1 MVPNAEYTLFE
12 KMGFRNKRVTVTKV
26 CKMQTFARK
35 KTMKSLSHCVTHV
48 SGVIALK
55 KIRFEINM
63 ISAYLAF
70 LIHPINFLHLE
81 KVWSS
86 PHSLKAKTWK
96 GMQINFLEFS
106 HQISQLALWFS
117 FKCWVSPQ
125 YQLNHVIEAQK
136 CNPQPN
142 ICTAGILCSYRFSC
156 FCLLLQHQCWRS
168 VL

>member
-70 LIHPINFLHLE
+70 
-81 KVWSS
+81 S
-86 PHSLKAKTWK
+86 
-96 GMQINFLEFS
+96 
-106 HQISQLALWFS
+106 
-117 FKCWVSPQ
+117 
-125 YQLNHVIEAQK
+125 VIEKYIQLISYIQK
-136 CNPQPN
+136 KYDQAL
-142 ICTAGILCSYRFSC
+142 T
-156 FCLLLQHQCWRS
+156 
-168 VL
+168 V